1 MLRKIYF
8 NKFIFTF
15 LFAILSHY
23 LQFKWLFDS
32 AEVISEIFIGLLKL
46 ISVPVV
52 FLSIL
57 STLSGLESAIELKSL
72 AKRIVSYTL
81 FTTTIAAFISLLLYL
96 VVQPASYMSGVDVAM
111 NGSEVA
117 GLSSYLLQLVPSN
130 FVQAFLDNNVIGVML
145 IAFIMGVAS
154 LQLDD
159 ERRATIN
166 NIFSSLFELIIQV
179 AHVILKVLPVAVWA
193 FLVAFLN
200 GLESVEEVRGILFY
214 IVCVICA
221 NFIQAFVV
229 LPILLK
235 TKGISALETFKG
247 TSQALML
254 AFFSKSSN
262 ATLPTTLKCVQG
274 NLGVS
279 KKVSSFSL
287 PICSTV
293 NMNACAAFILITVLF
308 VAESNGFEFSAMD
321 LIMWVF
327 LSVGAAIGNAGVPMG
342 CYFMAT
348 TYLIAMGVPLNI
360 MGLILPLYSILDMFE
375 TMINVWSD
383 ICVTRVVDK
392 EH

>member
-1 MLRKIYF
+1 M
-8 NKFIFTF
+8 
-15 LFAILSHY
+15 FAILSHY